1 MESFFPKIPRHIVEE
16 NLGEGAFGVVYLC
29 HENEDA
35 SNKKA
40 IKVVDLS
47 KMESLQERD

>member
-1 MESFFPKIPRHIVEE
+1 MESVFPKIPRHIVEE
-16 NLGEGAFGVVYLC
+16 NLGEGSFGVVYLC
-29 HENEDA
+29 HKKKYA

-47 KMESLQERD
+47 KVQSQEERD